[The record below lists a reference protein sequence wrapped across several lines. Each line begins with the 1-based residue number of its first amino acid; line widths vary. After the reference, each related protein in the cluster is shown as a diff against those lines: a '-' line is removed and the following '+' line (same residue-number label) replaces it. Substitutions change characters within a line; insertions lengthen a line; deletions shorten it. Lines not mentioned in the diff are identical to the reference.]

1 MSLGQTGS
9 CFVNVTVP
17 ARGYLCD
24 PHLPQMLLRCHD
36 EAYAPLPYCQLFIS
50 GNILPKLKRSVESTC
65 QKAEPHF
72 NTLIIVFGFFFFT
85 FAIAKAVHNAPFIC
99 FGAGFS
105 SLFRRSGG
113 IDCARIFACSW
124 DWGRQC
130 PVLTEDSHGRYRK
143 A

>member
-9 CFVNVTVP
+9 CFLNVTVP

-72 NTLIIVFGFFFFT
+72 NTLIKFFGFFFLHFCHCESCSQRT
-85 FAIAKAVHNAPFIC
+85 LY
-99 FGAGFS
+99 
-105 SLFRRSGG
+105 LFRCWVQFFVQEEWRDRLCTDFCMQLGLGKTVPSV
-113 IDCARIFACSW
+113 DR
-124 DWGRQC
+124 R
-130 PVLTEDSHGRYRK
+130 
-143 A
+143 